1 MNDVQDSITGIIN
14 LYRESIGWPHCTASH
29 ERSKFRAAHRMET
42 AELTGEE
49 SLDAFAREKV
59 ETEIAAYIQLH
70 TKYE

>member
-1 MNDVQDSITGIIN
+1 
-14 LYRESIGWPHCTASH
+14 
-29 ERSKFRAAHRMET
+29 MEA
-42 AELTGEE
+42 AELIGEE